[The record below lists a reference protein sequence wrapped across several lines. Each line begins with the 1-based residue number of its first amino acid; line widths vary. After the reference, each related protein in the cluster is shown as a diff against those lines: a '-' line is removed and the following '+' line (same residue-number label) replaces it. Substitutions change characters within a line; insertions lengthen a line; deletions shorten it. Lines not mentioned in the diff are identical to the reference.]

1 MNLNFSELGRN
12 VDKINAQ
19 LFENGVSTNPKIQKI
34 FSSGKLVL
42 LQLRLRGKNLCIT
55 LGRGGEH
62 CGIWESIT
70 SIPSEY
76 RITRDQF
83 LEFLRSNIRNS
94 RLSEIEVDTKD
105 KCLNFKFYDKSN
117 LLLFWKGRQ
126 LFFSYVYFN
135 EGKKLHFSPWQ
146 SNKKQL
152 FEFEDYFDI
161 FNELGR
167 KQLDKKDI
175 NEKKLILDE
184 AEVFNKKA
192 ETTYNKKLMRK
203 KKFIEK
209 DLENCQVRHE
219 LENKLINDELDL
231 SEHVFKYKSL
241 KAKFDY
247 GLNYYQKKNVLFTKI
262 KKLRKG
268 EEFLEKR
275 LADVIKEIESKKVIF
290 VKEKINVPVW
300 KKVAQKSTEVNK
312 SDDHSIFKWND
323 ISIAVG
329 LNTKG
334 NDYIRSKWSTK
345 GDIWFHLDGD
355 KSAHVIA
362 KNLEGFDFD
371 KYSVVAS
378 ILADYSEFS
387 ADQIPVIFT
396 QVENLKGVKGAAGKV
411 IYKKEKH
418 LILPKVNWK
427 EIISTSW

>member
-19 LFENGVSTNPKIQKI
+19 LFENGMSTNPKIQKI

-62 CGIWESIT
+62 CGIWDSIA

-83 LEFLRSNIRNS
+83 LEFLRSNIRNA

-105 KCLNFKFYDKSN
+105 KCLNLKFSDKSN

-126 LFFSYVYFN
+126 LFFSYIYLN
-135 EGKKLHFSPWQ
+135 EGRRLHFSPWQ
-146 SNKKQL
+146 SNKKQI
-152 FEFEDYFDI
+152 FEFENFFDI

-167 KQLDKKDI
+167 KQLDNKDI
-175 NEKKLILDE
+175 NEKKLVLEEI
-184 AEVFNKKA
+184 EVFNKKA

-219 LENKLINDELDL
+219 IEKKLINDELDL
-231 SEHVFKYKSL
+231 SEHIFKYKSL
-241 KAKFDY
+241 KARFDY
-247 GLNYYQKKNVLFTKI
+247 GLSYYQKKNVIFTKI

-275 LADVIKEIESKKVIF
+275 LEDVIKEIESKKVVF

-312 SDDHSIFKWND
+312 SDDHSIFRWNN

-362 KNLEGFDFD
+362 KNLDVFDFD

-378 ILADYSEFS
+378 ILADYSEFN